1 MAILERSDLLYAD
14 KYSWTA
20 LKDDDPKITG
30 IPDSTPFNRKEGY
43 EVLALINRFL
53 AKYKFRQK
61 TSGQK
66 VERLIKE
73 HLPGALK
80 TQRLVEDWLVANW
93 EEYDS

>member
-1 MAILERSDLLYAD
+1 MAIMERADLTFAD

-30 IPDSTPFNRKEGY
+30 EPDSTPFNRKEGF

-53 AKYKFRQK
+53 LKYKFRQK

-66 VERLIKE
+66 VERLIAK
-73 HLPGALK
+73 HLPIALK

-93 EEYDS
+93 EEYD